1 MIKEVEKITKNN
13 ETQYVDWETGEEL
26 FKKSEVILIKDIIK
40 ERDNLENI
48 LENSKDDV
56 DTNMIYAI
64 DFYNDLLKRW
74 KNEFKK
80 RN

>member
-13 ETQYVDWETGEEL
+13 ETQYVDWESGEEL

-48 LENSKDDV
+48 LEDSKDDV

-74 KNEFKK
+74 KNELKK